1 MSNVREL
8 HEKWRRDPEYREAYD
23 ELGPEFELARVLIEA
38 RTNAGLTQAQLAK
51 RMETTQSVVARLESR
66 SGPAAGHA
74 LDGFLQAAEIELVPV
89 TSEHARAARAAW
101 RRFGRGN
108 HPAGLNFGDC
118 FSYALAET
126 AREPLLF
133 KGEDF
138 ALTDV
143 EAA

>member
-1 MSNVREL
+1 MIVDTSAVLAVLLGESDAQRFDEAMARAVRCRMSAVGFL
-8 HEKWRRDPEYREAYD
+8 EA
-23 ELGPEFELARVLIEA
+23 AIV
-38 RTNAGLTQAQLAK
+38 
-51 RMETTQSVVARLESR
+51 LESR

-89 TSEHARAARAAW
+89 NPDQARAARLAW
-101 RRFGRGN
+101 RRFGKGN

-126 AREPLLF
+126 SREPLLF
-133 KGEDF
+133 KGDDF
-138 ALTDV
+138 ARTDI